1 MWAGDTSGYDS
12 HSEADSALCCKLAF
26 WTGGDRERMD
36 QLFRQSGLM
45 RAKWDEAR
53 GDRTYGERTI
63 KNVLNV
69 VTTTYNPNKM
79 TTKYN
84 RTYRNYPKKAGQNS
98 EDTMGQ
104 QPEPL
109 TINDVRQ
116 IVVEE
121 FDEQTW
127 YATEAVLAAHAT
139 LLIAGST
146 GTGLALVGP
155 SSSGKTT
162 VLEFFE
168 ELDDMVYRSDDVTPA
183 SFVSH
188 DASKGDEELAEIDL
202 IPKIKQKTLLSRD
215 MATWFAGDQED
226 IYKRMS
232 VMTNLL
238 DGKGYTRDTGTHG
251 TRGYTG
257 CEYRFNFIGA
267 TTPLKPRAWH
277 AMGNVGA
284 RLVFYE
290 RSGETD
296 ESNVVADLI
305 DGSNYHEKVARC
317 REIVGGFLRKV
328 WEDTGGYSSIEAVPP
343 AGTGERDFLAYLIEV
358 VRHARAVVDEGSIQT
373 EGGHRIGATLRD
385 IAQARAVLDGR
396 REFTVE
402 DMQVCA
408 RLTLSTMPKARR
420 PLVQALLA
428 STAHEELIAADF
440 ERVAGVSR
448 PTAHARMELLDTLGI
463 GRYSEAAE
471 NGRETKTVTVRP
483 KFEWPEAVPFPTF

>member
-1 MWAGDTSGYDS
+1 MG
-12 HSEADSALCCKLAF
+12 
-26 WTGGDRERMD
+26 
-36 QLFRQSGLM
+36 RQS
-45 RAKWDEAR
+45 
-53 GDRTYGERTI
+53 
-63 KNVLNV
+63 N
-69 VTTTYNPNKM
+69 
-79 TTKYN
+79 
-84 RTYRNYPKKAGQNS
+84 
-98 EDTMGQ
+98 
-104 QPEPL
+104 PL
-109 TINDVRQ
+109 TIDDVRQ
-116 IVVEE
+116 IVIEE

-127 YATEAVLAAHAT
+127 YATEAVLTAHST
-139 LLIAGST
+139 LLLAGST

-215 MATWFAGDQED
+215 MATWFAGDQEN

-257 CEYRFNFIGA
+257 REYRFNFIGA

-277 AMGNVGA
+277 AMGSVGA

-296 ESNVVADLI
+296 VNSVVADLI

-317 REIVGGFLRKV
+317 RKIVGGFLRNV

-343 AGTGERDFLAYLIEV
+343 AGTGERDFLAYLIQV
-358 VRHARAVVDEGSIQT
+358 VRHARAVADDGSVQM

-385 IAQARAVLDGR
+385 IAQARAILDGR
-396 REFTVE
+396 REFTIE

-408 RLTLSTMPKARR
+408 RLALSTMPKERR

-428 STAHEELIAADF
+428 PANHGELIAADF

-471 NGRETKTVTVRP
+471 DGRETKTVTVRP
-483 KFEWPEAVPFPTF
+483 KFEWPEAAPFPTF